1 LKAEDIRVLSD
12 GEIRKKLDEH
22 DKELVDLSVR
32 AASRQLVNHSELAKV
47 KRDFARLKT
56 ILRERELGIR

>member
-1 LKAEDIRVLSD
+1 LKAEEIRVLSD
-12 GEIRKKLDEH
+12 GEIRKKLEEH

-32 AASRQLVNHSELAKV
+32 VASRQLVNHRQLVVV
-47 KRDFARLKT
+47 KRDVAKLKT

>member
-1 LKAEDIRVLSD
+1 LKAEEVRILSD
-12 GEIRKKLDEH
+12 GEIRKRLEEY

-32 AASRQLVNHSELAKV
+32 AASRQLVNHRQLTKV
-47 KRDFARLKT
+47 KRDTARLQT

>member
-1 LKAEDIRVLSD
+1 LKAEEVRVLSD

-22 DKELVDLSVR
+22 DKQLVDLSVR
-32 AASRQLVNHSELAKV
+32 AASRQLVNHRELTKV
-47 KRDFARLKT
+47 KRDVAKMKT